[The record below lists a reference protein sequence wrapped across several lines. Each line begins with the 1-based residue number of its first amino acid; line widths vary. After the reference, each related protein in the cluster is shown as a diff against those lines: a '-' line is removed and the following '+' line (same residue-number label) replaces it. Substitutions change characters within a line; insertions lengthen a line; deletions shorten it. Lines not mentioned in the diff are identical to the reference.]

1 MGASG
6 RKAVSE
12 NLSKII
18 ENHKIDFTIIN
29 GENSAGG
36 FGITEDICK
45 DLFSSGVDGITTGNH
60 LWDQREILDFISNE
74 DRLLRPVNF
83 PSHTPGSGFN
93 IFETE
98 KGKICFAQTVPTKR
112 APGAIQREQ
121 SKLFVTFRPGE
132 NIKDEV
138 SITSG
143 HDYKS
148 STVTASSGKK
158 RYSFFSQK
166 NFAWLLDDQEEK
178 NFIKLMKRATNL
190 IVKARTIKGAET
202 TDHYSMMGFTKAYN
216 TAKKTCG

>member
-1 MGASG
+1 MVV
-6 RKAVSE
+6 K
-12 NLSKII
+12 KIFLLI
-18 ENHKIDFTIIN
+18 ALLLYSFNAFANTPR
-29 GENSAGG
+29 S
-36 FGITEDICK
+36 
-45 DLFSSGVDGITTGNH
+45 TGKYKN
-60 LWDQREILDFISNE
+60 WESF
-74 DRLLRPVNF
+74 VA
-83 PSHTPGSGFN
+83 
-93 IFETE
+93 ETE

-112 APGAIQREQ
+112 APGAIQRNQ
-121 SKLFVTFRPGE
+121 SKLFVTFRPSE
-132 NIKDEV
+132 NIKDEI

-178 NFIKLMKRATNL
+178 KFIKLMKKATNL
-190 IVKARTIKGAET
+190 IVKARTTKGAET